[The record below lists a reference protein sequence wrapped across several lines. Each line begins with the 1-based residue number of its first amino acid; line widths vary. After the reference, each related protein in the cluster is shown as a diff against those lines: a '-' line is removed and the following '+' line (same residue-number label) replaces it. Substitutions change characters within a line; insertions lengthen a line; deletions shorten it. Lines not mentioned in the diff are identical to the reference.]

1 VSSYRPL
8 VAVVAYHLADDRVP
22 RWPHGGYGVPGP
34 YLDGLRRAGA
44 RAAIVSPGEPGSAGE
59 ILEPFDGLLLVG
71 GGDVDPRR
79 YGQEPGEHVYAVEPD
94 RDTLEIELVRAA
106 ERMGVPTLCICRG
119 MQVMNVAFGGTLRQ
133 HLPGTPGLLEHGVP
147 IEETVTT
154 HDVRTDPRSRL
165 RATAGVEVLPCS
177 SHHHQGVDRIGDGL
191 RATGWSDDGLVE
203 AIELEPETDPEDR
216 PYEAGWMLG
225 VQWHPEDTAPSDPAQ
240 QSLFDAL
247 SHLAVLRGSRAV
259 PGLRGGR
266 GRDYGIVD
274 YDPVWPARF
283 EEEAERIRR
292 ALGDI
297 AVRVEHV
304 GSTAVPGLAAKPTI
318 DVQVSV
324 EAVVPR
330 GPIVEPLVALGYEF
344 WGDPVD
350 PEHEY
355 FRKEA
360 NGVRTHQLHVCPVGS
375 EWERRHLAFRD
386 HLRAHPEDA
395 RRYADLKRRLATEHP
410 NDVPS
415 YNDAKTALIREIESR
430 ASAAATSGA

>member
-1 VSSYRPL
+1 
-8 VAVVAYHLADDRVP
+8 
-22 RWPHGGYGVPGP
+22 
-34 YLDGLRRAGA
+34 
-44 RAAIVSPGEPGSAGE
+44 
-59 ILEPFDGLLLVG
+59 
-71 GGDVDPRR
+71 
-79 YGQEPGEHVYAVEPD
+79 
-94 RDTLEIELVRAA
+94 
-106 ERMGVPTLCICRG
+106 
-119 MQVMNVAFGGTLRQ
+119 
-133 HLPGTPGLLEHGVP
+133 
-147 IEETVTT
+147 
-154 HDVRTDPRSRL
+154 
-165 RATAGVEVLPCS
+165 
-177 SHHHQGVDRIGDGL
+177 
-191 RATGWSDDGLVE
+191 
-203 AIELEPETDPEDR
+203 
-216 PYEAGWMLG
+216 MLG